1 MSSDDIKITFNN
13 NQENNKKVSVKFET
27 INDIPQDTKS
37 NLINQN
43 NKIIIDDILTEMKIL
58 GNNIE
63 KKNNLNYTNQN
74 FQFQNQNFN
83 YNLDNNYSFNNN
95 KYNSS
100 SSQIININKDLDSL
114 KKRINSNVLSKY
126 FLNKENNFGCSF
138 NKNNLYNIENE
149 KYNNYNKNNNLFF
162 TNYDNIFIGTNEKSF
177 YNNSGFNQV
186 NNNISLPSNYIQ
198 GKLKKINSK
207 ILYNKSGFSQTDIF
221 PNNYI

>member
-27 INDIPQDTKS
+27 INDIPQETKS
-37 NLINQN
+37 SLINQN

-63 KKNNLNYTNQN
+63 KKSYTNQN

-83 YNLDNNYSFNNN
+83 YILDNNYSFNNN

-138 NKNNLYNIENE
+138 NKNNLYKKENE
-149 KYNNYNKNNNLFF
+149 KYNNNYNNNNLFF
-162 TNYDNIFIGTNEKSF
+162 TNYDNIGINEKNS
-177 YNNSGFNQV
+177 YNNSNFNQV
-186 NNNISLPSNYIQ
+186 NNIISLPSNYIQ
-198 GKLKKINSK
+198 DNTSKLKKINSK

>member
-37 NLINQN
+37 SLINQN

-63 KKNNLNYTNQN
+63 KKSYTNHN

-83 YNLDNNYSFNNN
+83 SNLDNNYLFNNN

-138 NKNNLYNIENE
+138 NKNNLYKKENE
-149 KYNNYNKNNNLFF
+149 KYNNYNNNNLFF
-162 TNYDNIFIGTNEKSF
+162 TNYDNIGINEKNS
-177 YNNSGFNQV
+177 YNNSNFNQV
-186 NNNISLPSNYIQ
+186 NNIISLPSNYIQ
-198 GKLKKINSK
+198 SKLKKINSK

>member
-37 NLINQN
+37 SLINQN

-63 KKNNLNYTNQN
+63 KKSYNNHN

-83 YNLDNNYSFNNN
+83 SNLDNNYLFNNN

-138 NKNNLYNIENE
+138 NKNNLYKKENE
-149 KYNNYNKNNNLFF
+149 KYNNYNNNNLFF
-162 TNYDNIFIGTNEKSF
+162 TNYDNIGINEKNS
-177 YNNSGFNQV
+177 YNNSNFNQV
-186 NNNISLPSNYIQ
+186 NNIFSLPPNYIQ
-198 GKLKKINSK
+198 SKLKKINSK

>member
-27 INDIPQDTKS
+27 INDIPQETKS
-37 NLINQN
+37 SLINQN

-63 KKNNLNYTNQN
+63 KKSYNNHN

-83 YNLDNNYSFNNN
+83 SNLDNNYLFNNN

-138 NKNNLYNIENE
+138 NKNNLYKKENE
-149 KYNNYNKNNNLFF
+149 KYNNNYNNNNLFF
-162 TNYDNIFIGTNEKSF
+162 TNYDNIGINEKNF
-177 YNNSGFNQV
+177 YNNSNFNQV
-186 NNNISLPSNYIQ
+186 NNIISLPSNYIQ
-198 GKLKKINSK
+198 SKLKKINSK